1 MHIIIILLIIIIL
14 ILCPAIL
21 TIAGIAVSAI
31 LSILLKAAPF
41 IGVWLLAMVVLAMLL
56 KSNDKMPK
64 GKYAVKKVDYV
75 MAYTI
80 LIGTTIFCVILN
92 ISGAYFFSYL
102 ILFSVILWV
111 GTHYYNKYV
120 DRLPFSEKRKT
131 PAFVKTII
139 YSGWSIYFF
148 CLFWEFAP
156 LILDV
161 MWNIHSLR
169 EPSSILTVI
178 LVMFPVCIFFCSVDA
193 IKESYHDFRR
203 LDFKTKVI
211 ILLLVVIPMISAMYL
226 QCLFYGERYGKKIFW

>member
-75 MAYTI
+75 IAYTV
-80 LIGTTIFCVILN
+80 LIVTTILCAILN
-92 ISGAYFFSYL
+92 VGGAYFFSYL
-102 ILFSVILWV
+102 ILFSAILWV
-111 GTHYYNKYV
+111 GSHYYNKYV
-120 DRLPFSEKRKT
+120 DRLPFSETRKT
-131 PAFVKTII
+131 PVFVKTII
-139 YSGWSIYFF
+139 YYGWSIYFF

-161 MWNIHSLR
+161 LWDIDSLR
-169 EPSSILTVI
+169 EPSSILTNI
-178 LVMFPVCIFFCSVDA
+178 LVMFPVCIFFCGVDA
-193 IKESYHDFRR
+193 IKESYQDFCE
-203 LDFKTKVI
+203 LNFKTKII

-226 QCLFYGERYGKKIFW
+226 QCLFYGERYGKKIF